1 VGGVGQDADKP
12 EGEAL
17 LVEAARASSNGST
30 LEEVTRPF
38 LALLH
43 SITGLDSTY
52 LTEVKWEEDEQQ
64 IKFSLNN
71 GEIEIPEGLTVQ
83 WSDTLCRRAL
93 TTGPRYTADVPTTFP
108 GSEAA
113 KALALKTY
121 VSVPVRD
128 ENEDVVGTLCGA
140 SGEAVNISDDV
151 LSVMEMFAQLI
162 SDQWKRDREHA
173 LAQERANFAE
183 SQLRQR
189 VMFLAEAEHKLKTP
203 LTILKGWSSM
213 LADGWES
220 FGEQD
225 RIMALQ
231 TMKKAADQAT
241 QQVNELL
248 DESRNNMLA
257 MELELTPTDL
267 SDLTFSVAKEMQGV
281 TNKHEVRCMNVEP
294 AVVAVAD
301 QRAVWQ
307 IFWHLGENAIK
318 YSPDGGV
325 VELTL
330 HCDGADAVFCLSDEG
345 LGVPD
350 DIDVFEPFTRSGK
363 DEFSAIAGT
372 GLGLH
377 IVRNLALAM
386 KGSVAAERRP
396 DRGSVFTVRL
406 PMA

>member
-1 VGGVGQDADKP
+1 VVDHEGQGTN
-12 EGEAL
+12 GEAL
-17 LVEAARASSNGST
+17 LVKAARATASGSN

-52 LTEVKWEEDEQQ
+52 LTEVRWDQDEQH

-71 GEIEIPEGLTVQ
+71 GQINIPEGLTVQ

-93 TTGPRYTADVPTTFP
+93 ATGPRYTSDVPATFP

-113 KALALKTY
+113 KALALRTY

-140 SGEAVNISDDV
+140 SGKAVSISDDV

-173 LAQERANFAE
+173 LAQERASFAE

-213 LADGWES
+213 LADGWET
-220 FGEQD
+220 FGESD
-225 RIMALQ
+225 RTMALQ
-231 TMKKAADQAT
+231 TMKRAADQAT

-248 DESRNNMLA
+248 DESRSNMLA
-257 MELELTPTDL
+257 MELELKPTDV
-267 SDLTFSVAKEMQGV
+267 SDVTQAVAKEMQGV
-281 TNKHEVRCMNVEP
+281 TSTHEIRCRVDP
-294 AVVAVAD
+294 DVHALAD

-318 YSPDGGV
+318 YSPEGGV
-325 VELTL
+325 IELSL
-330 HCDGADAVFCLSDEG
+330 QENSNEAVFTMTDEG

-350 DIDVFEPFTRSGK
+350 DIDVFEPFTRSSK
-363 DEFSAIAGT
+363 DEFSSIDGT

-386 KGSVAAERRP
+386 KGDVTAMRRSE
-396 DRGSVFTVRL
+396 RGSVFTVRL
-406 PMA
+406 PLA